1 MFGAGGNAKTIMSV
15 SIYYEAKRATPLSP
29 VEKEKVSEL
38 VRKYSVDKA
47 IEKYM
52 ETGEGLNWESFG
64 FYDEPYDPGVILK
77 GSTSLPDNTP
87 EAVWIGTQLWCSAL
101 SEIRR
106 AVKNAAWEVQ
116 VEDRQL
122 WWDDSKQAYDPTK

>member
-1 MFGAGGNAKTIMSV
+1 MSV

-29 VEKEKVSEL
+29 VEKENVSEL
-38 VRKYSVDKA
+38 VEKFSVDKA

-52 ETGEGLNWESFG
+52 ESGQGPNWESFG
-64 FYDEPYDPGVILK
+64 FYDEPYDPGVILT

-87 EAVWIGTQLWCSAL
+87 EAAWIGIQHWCSAL

-106 AVKNAAWEVQ
+106 AVGNATWEVQ
-116 VEDRQL
+116 VEDHQVY
-122 WWDDSKQAYDPTK
+122 WDDSKQAYDPAK